1 MGFMPQQGGGTG
13 SVDMN
18 ALMQRLRRLATLD
31 TAVFDDIRMD
41 TTATLPALIVAA
53 GATLL
58 FGIGGWLWWVLQDYN
73 PNSGELFFKSAIL
86 GSIVSLILWGVWI
99 AITYVALTQI
109 FRARADVNEL
119 VRVMGFAAA
128 PLALGLLL
136 FIPGL
141 DFGIGLA
148 AVALL
153 FGTTVIGVSSATDAP
168 GGRVLASVGLGFA
181 VWALVLSLF
190 VSSDYPWDTWAPNIF
205 LFAPR

>member
-1 MGFMPQQGGGTG
+1 MGFTPQPGGSA

-18 ALMQRLRRLATLD
+18 ALMQRVRRLATLD
-31 TAVFDDIRMD
+31 TAVFDEVRTD

-58 FGIGGWLWWVLQDYN
+58 FGIGGWLWWVLQDFN
-73 PNSGELFFKSAIL
+73 PHSGELFFKSAIL
-86 GSIVSLILWGVWI
+86 GSIVSLILWGVWV
-99 AITYVALTQI
+99 AITYVVLTQV
-109 FRARADVNEL
+109 FRARADINEM

-128 PLALGLLL
+128 PLAIGLLL

-148 AVALL
+148 SVVLL
-153 FGTTVIGVSSATDAP
+153 FGTTVIAVSSATDAP
-168 GGRVLASVGLGFA
+168 AGRVLASVGAGFA
-181 VWALVLSLF
+181 VWALILSLF
-190 VSSDYPWDTWAPNIF
+190 VSTDYFWDTWAPNIL